1 MGKKHKRKA
10 LEDEDLNAGVFKK
23 ALVTPAPAAES
34 SAYNGA
40 SLNELD
46 LLGGMDSGSDADSS
60 DDEASKNK
68 GNRAVSSAVVRGL
81 ANIESTKVEE
91 DTANAV
97 MANMASLFANAG
109 QSQDGHSQHTGTH
122 HHQQSHAVGED
133 VMQMQQQLQM
143 LLQESISS
151 SSAGHQQHEQSIPM
165 QDTTA
170 LLLNLGNDPS
180 ILATV
185 RDAQPTSLVGE
196 SSTRKE
202 KSHKKKKSKSRDQEH
217 DHNHGSSVSSSS
229 SKVSSIPKRSLDEQ
243 MEFDMAGSSDN
254 PLHTKWMMATALKEK
269 GIAYRT
275 GTFSSQ
281 EDQLIRQTIRDYV
294 SRHNMPED
302 AIKRWFEN
310 GNGRGRFEK
319 NDLKALWVE
328 IAVRLQTRPLL
339 NIYLHVRRMFHP
351 QNNIG
356 QWTKEDDEKLVALYQ
371 KHKGQWT
378 VIGQELGRMA
388 DSCRDRY
395 RNHLK
400 DQDTMKS
407 GTWGPEEDEKLL
419 SIMQELALQ
428 QGKSTILEST
438 HMWTL
443 ISEKMGGTR
452 SRHQCRHR
460 FSQTLQPRLER
471 GEWTGPSSAAAR
483 AAASVA
489 ESVKETTS
497 IAKHTRPQPGVT
509 HSQSSHPVTF
519 TAADEL
525 RVLTE
530 ALQGAIPSTSENLL
544 WTQAM
549 TTSTATNNSSN
560 SHEYD
565 ELAAAIAAAAALPN
579 PGNIPKAPKG
589 PIRRK
594 GGLQQQLDV
603 LKMIQEFGYKDHTE
617 IKWGELAKQLRSRV
631 EESNTAQLAR
641 IMQQHEQLESQLQL
655 QQHQNGHSSAGAS
668 ATATAAATHAM
679 AAAVAAAQQ
688 ENVQSLQRLPAANQL
703 TRTFMS
709 TRCKTEGYREMTLQE
724 VVKVMIV
731 DVEQRIKRRSAR
743 YAAAA
748 ADVEANAAQ
757 TSTSTSSVATATGM
771 VQQQNMNDAAQHAA
785 LAMLSTQFPAC
796 NGKKGVVVAGSPTA
810 LKDAE
815 TAIDSDQ
822 ITFPD
827 AERRTVSQQQRDHDV
842 AERMLTTALINSE
855 LIPARNRGKTPK
867 TYSGLNKLSAGEA
880 SEQVAKSTEYLTD
893 TSDESDGDE

>member
-10 LEDEDLNAGVFKK
+10 LDDEDLNAGVFKK
-23 ALVTPAPAAES
+23 ALVTPAPGAGS
-34 SAYNGA
+34 SAYSGGT
-40 SLNELD
+40 LNELD
-46 LLGGMDSGSDADSS
+46 LMGGMDSGSDADSS
-60 DDEASKNK
+60 DDESPKNK
-68 GNRAVSSAVVRGL
+68 ADKAASSGIVRGL

-91 DTANAV
+91 ATASAV
-97 MANMASLFANAG
+97 MANMANLLANAG
-109 QSQDGHSQHTGTH
+109 HSQDGHSQHTGTH
-122 HHQQSHAVGED
+122 QHQQSHAVGED
-133 VMQMQQQLQM
+133 VMKMQHQLQM
-143 LLQESISS
+143 LLQETMSS
-151 SSAGHQQHEQSIPM
+151 GSTSHQQHEQSIPM

-170 LLLNLGNDPS
+170 LLLNLSNDPS

-185 RDAQPTSLVGE
+185 SNAQSTPLAGE

-202 KSHKKKKSKSRDQEH
+202 KSHKKKKSKSHDQDH
-217 DHNHGSSVSSSS
+217 NHNHGSTSSSSS
-229 SKVSSIPKRSLDEQ
+229 SKVSSLPKRTMEEQ
-243 MEFDMAGSSDN
+243 MEFDMAGGSDN

-281 EDQLIRQTIRDYV
+281 EDQLIRQTIHDYV
-294 SRHNMPED
+294 ARHNMAED

-378 VIGQELGRMA
+378 IIGQELGRMA

-407 GTWGPEEDEKLL
+407 GTWAPEEDERLL

-489 ESVKETTS
+489 ESVQETTA
-497 IAKHTRPQPGVT
+497 IAKHTQPQSGLT
-509 HSQSSHPVTF
+509 HSQSSHPVSF

-549 TTSTATNNSSN
+549 TTSTATNNNSN

-631 EESNTAQLAR
+631 EESNTAQLAK
-641 IMQQHEQLESQLQL
+641 IMQQHEHLESQLQL
-655 QQHQNGHSSAGAS
+655 QQHQNGYSSAAAS
-668 ATATAAATHAM
+668 AATHAM

-688 ENVQSLQRLPAANQL
+688 ENVQSLQKLPAANQL

-724 VVKVMIV
+724 VVKVMIL

-743 YAAAA
+743 YAAAV
-748 ADVEANAAQ
+748 ADVEANAAE
-757 TSTSTSSVATATGM
+757 TSTPTSSLATATGM

-785 LAMLSTQFPAC
+785 LAMLSAQFPAC
-796 NGKKGVVVAGSPTA
+796 NGKKGVVATGSPTA
-810 LKDAE
+810 SKDSE
-815 TAIDSDQ
+815 TAIESDQ
-822 ITFPD
+822 ADFSGT
-827 AERRTVSQQQRDHDV
+827 ERRTFSQQQQDHDV

-855 LIPARNRGKTPK
+855 LIPTRNRGKSSK
-867 TYSGLNKLSAGEA
+867 TYSGFNKAAAEA
-880 SEQVAKSTEYLTD
+880 SESVVKSSEYLTD
-893 TSDESDGDE
+893 TSDESDGEE

>member
-23 ALVTPAPAAES
+23 ALVTPAPAAGS
-34 SAYNGA
+34 SVYGGGA
-40 SLNELD
+40 LNELE
-46 LLGGMDSGSDADSS
+46 LMGGMDSGSDPDSS
-60 DDEASKNK
+60 EDEAPKNK
-68 GNRAVSSAVVRGL
+68 GTKPAASGAVRGL
-81 ANIESTKVEE
+81 ANIASTKVEE
-91 DTANAV
+91 DTASAV

-109 QSQDGHSQHTGTH
+109 HSQDGHSQHAGTH
-122 HHQQSHAVGED
+122 QHQQSHAVGED

-143 LLQESISS
+143 LLQESMSGNNT
-151 SSAGHQQHEQSIPM
+151 GHQQHEQSIPM

-185 RDAQPTSLVGE
+185 SNAQSTALAAE
-196 SSTRKE
+196 TSTRKE
-202 KSHKKKKSKSRDQEH
+202 KSHKKKKSKSHDQEH
-217 DHNHGSSVSSSS
+217 SHNHGSTASSSS
-229 SKVSSIPKRSLDEQ
+229 SKASSVPKRSLEEQ
-243 MEFDMAGSSDN
+243 MEFDMAGNSDN

-294 SRHNMPED
+294 ARHNMAED
-302 AIKRWFEN
+302 SIKRWFEN

-407 GTWGPEEDEKLL
+407 GTWSPDEDEKLL

-428 QGKSTILEST
+428 QGKSNILEST

-489 ESVKETTS
+489 ESVKETTA
-497 IAKHTRPQPGVT
+497 IAKHTRPQSGVG
-509 HSQSSHPVTF
+509 HSQSSHPVSF

-549 TTSTATNNSSN
+549 TTSTATNSSN

-617 IKWGELAKQLRSRV
+617 IKWSELAKQLRSRV
-631 EESNTAQLAR
+631 EESNTAQLAK

-655 QQHQNGHSSAGAS
+655 QQDQNGYSSATS

-688 ENVQSLQRLPAANQL
+688 ENVQSLQKLPAANQL

-724 VVKVMIV
+724 VVKVMIL
-731 DVEQRIKRRSAR
+731 DVEQRIKRRNAR

-748 ADVEANAAQ
+748 ADVEANAIE
-757 TSTSTSSVATATGM
+757 TSTPASSIATATGM

-785 LAMLSTQFPAC
+785 LAMLSAQFPAC
-796 NGKKGVVVAGSPTA
+796 GKKGVVATGSPSA
-810 LKDAE
+810 SRDSE
-815 TAIDSDQ
+815 TPSESESASYPS
-822 ITFPD
+822 T
-827 AERRTVSQQQRDHDV
+827 ERRTLSQQQLDHDV
-842 AERMLTTALINSE
+842 AEKMLTTALLNSE
-855 LIPARNRGKTPK
+855 LIPTRNRGKPSK
-867 TYSGLNKLSAGEA
+867 PYNNQKGHAGA
-880 SEQVAKSTEYLTD
+880 SESVVKSSEYLTD

>member
-23 ALVTPAPAAES
+23 ALVTPAPPVGS
-34 SAYNGA
+34 SAYGGNT
-40 SLNELD
+40 LNELD
-46 LLGGMDSGSDADSS
+46 LMGGMDSGSDADSS
-60 DDEASKNK
+60 EDEAPKNK
-68 GNRAVSSAVVRGL
+68 NGAVASGAVRGL

-97 MANMASLFANAG
+97 LANMASLFANG
-109 QSQDGHSQHTGTH
+109 SHSRDGHSQHTGS
-122 HHQQSHAVGED
+122 HQREQSHVVGAE
-133 VMQMQQQLQM
+133 VMHMQQQLEM
-143 LLQESISS
+143 LLQESMSGAS
-151 SSAGHQQHEQSIPM
+151 TGHQQHEQSTPM

-185 RDAQPTSLVGE
+185 SNAQSTSLAGE

-202 KSHKKKKSKSRDQEH
+202 KSHKKKKSKSHDQEH
-217 DHNHGSSVSSSS
+217 SHNHGSTGSSGS
-229 SKVSSIPKRSLDEQ
+229 SKVTSLPRRTLEEQ
-243 MEFDMAGSSDN
+243 MDFDMAGSSDN

-294 SRHNMPED
+294 ARHNMAED

-407 GTWGPEEDEKLL
+407 GTWAPEEDEKLL
-419 SIMQELALQ
+419 SIMQELAVQ

-489 ESVKETTS
+489 ESVKETTAT
-497 IAKHTRPQPGVT
+497 AKHVRAQPAVAHPT
-509 HSQSSHPVTF
+509 SSQAATF

-544 WTQAM
+544 WTQVM
-549 TTSTATNNSSN
+549 TTSTATNNSN

-603 LKMIQEFGYKDHTE
+603 LKMIQEFGYRDHTE

-631 EESNTAQLAR
+631 EESNTAQLHK

-655 QQHQNGHSSAGAS
+655 QQEQTGYSSAAAS
-668 ATATAAATHAM
+668 AATHAM

-688 ENVQSLQRLPAANQL
+688 ENVQSLQKLPAANQL

-709 TRCKTEGYREMTLQE
+709 TRCKTEGYRDMTLQE
-724 VVKVMIV
+724 VVKVMIL
-731 DVEQRIKRRSAR
+731 DVEQRIKRRNAR

-748 ADVEANAAQ
+748 ADVEANASEN
-757 TSTSTSSVATATGM
+757 STSTASVATATGM
-771 VQQQNMNDAAQHAA
+771 VQQQNMNEAAQHAA
-785 LAMLSTQFPAC
+785 LATLSAQFPAC
-796 NGKKGVVVAGSPTA
+796 NGKKGGLATGSPTA
-810 LKDAE
+810 SKDSE
-815 TAIDSDQ
+815 TTIDAYPG
-822 ITFPD
+822 T
-827 AERRTVSQQQRDHDV
+827 ERRTIGQQQRDHDV
-842 AERMLTTALINSE
+842 AEKMLTTALFNSE
-855 LIPARNRGKTPK
+855 LIHTRNRGKLSK
-867 TYSGLNKLSAGEA
+867 TTSSHNKENSGAA
-880 SEQVAKSTEYLTD
+880 SESVVRTNEYLTD

>member
-10 LEDEDLNAGVFKK
+10 IEDEDLNAGVFKK
-23 ALVTPAPAAES
+23 ALVTPAQAVGS

-46 LLGGMDSGSDADSS
+46 LMGAMDSSSDVDSS
-60 DDEASKNK
+60 EDEAPKNK
-68 GNRAVSSAVVRGL
+68 GNRAASSGVVRGL
-81 ANIESTKVEE
+81 SNIEATKVEE
-91 DTANAV
+91 DTASAV

-109 QSQDGHSQHTGTH
+109 HSQEGHTGAH
-122 HHQQSHAVGED
+122 QQQQSHPMGED

-143 LLQESISS
+143 LLQESMSS
-151 SSAGHQQHEQSIPM
+151 GSTGHQQHEQSIPI

-170 LLLNLGNDPS
+170 LLMNISNDPS

-185 RDAQPTSLVGE
+185 SNAQSTSSLAGE
-196 SSTRKE
+196 TTTRKE
-202 KSHKKKKSKSRDQEH
+202 KSHKKKKSKSNDHEH
-217 DHNHGSSVSSSS
+217 SHHHESAASSSS
-229 SKVSSIPKRSLDEQ
+229 SKVSSAPKRTLEEQ

-294 SRHNMPED
+294 ARHNMAED
-302 AIKRWFEN
+302 SIKRWFEN

-356 QWTKEDDEKLVALYQ
+356 QWTKQDDEKLVALYQ

-407 GTWGPEEDEKLL
+407 GTWAPEEDEKLL
-419 SIMQELALQ
+419 SIMQELAAQ
-428 QGKSTILEST
+428 QGKSNILEST

-489 ESVKETTS
+489 ESVKETTT
-497 IAKHTRPQPGVT
+497 IAKHSRPQPGVT
-509 HSQSSHPVTF
+509 HSQSSQSSQPANF

-549 TTSTATNNSSN
+549 TTSTANDNANSN
-560 SHEYD
+560 EYD
-565 ELAAAIAAAAALPN
+565 ELAAAIAAAASLPN

-631 EESNTAQLAR
+631 EESNTAQLAK
-641 IMQQHEQLESQLQL
+641 IMQQHEHLESQLEL
-655 QQHQNGHSSAGAS
+655 QQHQGGYSSAAAS

-688 ENVQSLQRLPAANQL
+688 ENVQSLQKLPAANQL

-724 VVKVMIV
+724 VVKVMIG
-731 DVEQRIKRRSAR
+731 DVEQRIKRRNAR

-748 ADVEANAAQ
+748 ADVEVNGAE
-757 TSTSTSSVATATGM
+757 TSTPTSSVATATGM

-785 LAMLSTQFPAC
+785 LAMLSAQFPAC
-796 NGKKGVVVAGSPTA
+796 NGKKGAVAVGSPSA
-810 LKDAE
+810 RKDSE
-815 TAIDSDQ
+815 TAIESDEAA
-822 ITFPD
+822 FPD
-827 AERRTVSQQQRDHDV
+827 SERRRTASQQQEDHDV
-842 AERMLTTALINSE
+842 AEKMLTTALINSE
-855 LIPARNRGKTPK
+855 LIPTLNRGKPPK
-867 TYSGLNKLSAGEA
+867 PVVEPAADPT
-880 SEQVAKSTEYLTD
+880 VKSSEYLTD

>member
-10 LEDEDLNAGVFKK
+10 IEDEDLNAGVFKK
-23 ALVTPAPAAES
+23 ALVTPAQAVGSA
-34 SAYNGA
+34 AYNGS

-60 DDEASKNK
+60 EDEAPKNK
-68 GNRAVSSAVVRGL
+68 GNRPAASGAVRGL
-81 ANIESTKVEE
+81 SNIEATKVEA
-91 DTANAV
+91 DTASAV

-109 QSQDGHSQHTGTH
+109 HSQDGHTGAH
-122 HHQQSHAVGED
+122 QHQQSHPMGED

-143 LLQESISS
+143 LLQESM
-151 SSAGHQQHEQSIPM
+151 SSASTGHQEHEQSIPI

-170 LLLNLGNDPS
+170 LLMNISNDPS

-185 RDAQPTSLVGE
+185 SNAQSTSSLAGE
-196 SSTRKE
+196 TTTRKE
-202 KSHKKKKSKSRDQEH
+202 KNPKKKKSKSSDQEH
-217 DHNHGSSVSSSS
+217 HRNHESAASSSS
-229 SKVSSIPKRSLDEQ
+229 SKVSSAPKRSLEEQ
-243 MEFDMAGSSDN
+243 MDFDMAGSSDN

-294 SRHNMPED
+294 ARHNMPED

-407 GTWGPEEDEKLL
+407 GTWAPEEDEKLL
-419 SIMQELALQ
+419 SIMQELAAQ
-428 QGKSTILEST
+428 QGKSSILEST

-489 ESVKETTS
+489 ESVKETTA
-497 IAKHTRPQPGVT
+497 IAKHTRPQPGLT
-509 HSQSSHPVTF
+509 HSHSSQSASF

-549 TTSTATNNSSN
+549 TTSTGNNNSSSN
-560 SHEYD
+560 EYD
-565 ELAAAIAAAAALPN
+565 ELAAAIAAAASLPN

-631 EESNTAQLAR
+631 EESNTAQLAK
-641 IMQQHEQLESQLQL
+641 IMQQHEHLESQLEL
-655 QQHQNGHSSAGAS
+655 QQHQGGYSSAAAS

-688 ENVQSLQRLPAANQL
+688 ENVQSLQKLPAANQL

-724 VVKVMIV
+724 VVKVMIL
-731 DVEQRIKRRSAR
+731 DVEQRIKRRNAR

-748 ADVEANAAQ
+748 ADVEANGAE
-757 TSTSTSSVATATGM
+757 TSTSTTSVATATGM

-785 LAMLSTQFPAC
+785 LAMLSAQFPAC
-796 NGKKGVVVAGSPTA
+796 NGKKGAVAVGSPSA
-810 LKDAE
+810 SKDSE
-815 TAIDSDQ
+815 TAIASGEAA
-822 ITFPD
+822 FPHS
-827 AERRTVSQQQRDHDV
+827 ERRRTASQQQQDHDV

-855 LIPARNRGKTPK
+855 LIPTRRRPSKAIAEAA
-867 TYSGLNKLSAGEA
+867 AG
-880 SEQVAKSTEYLTD
+880 STVKSTEYLTD